1 MNNSDKN
8 EVRETLENILHAA
21 SKAKNESKENNERTG
36 DNSSFEVLH
45 SLSSSDESKTL
56 NKPS

>member
-1 MNNSDKN
+1 MNNSDKS
-8 EVRETLENILHAA
+8 EVRETLENILLAA
-21 SKAKNESKENNERTG
+21 SKAKNESKENNERAG